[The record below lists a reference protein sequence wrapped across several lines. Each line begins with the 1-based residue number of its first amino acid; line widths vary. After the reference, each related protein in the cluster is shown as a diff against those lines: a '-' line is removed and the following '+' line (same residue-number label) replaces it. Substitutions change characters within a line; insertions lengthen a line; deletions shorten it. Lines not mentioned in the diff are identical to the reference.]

1 MAEFHETRMG
11 QQFYDKTMPALVK
24 AIERLAESLELIRK
38 TRPSLNNDT
47 LDSDRE

>member
-24 AIERLAESLELIRK
+24 AIERMNCLLEQLVDQR
-38 TRPSLNNDT
+38 RGG
-47 LDSDRE
+47 SDRES

>member
-24 AIERLAESLELIRK
+24 AIERLAAALETQLPFHGDE
-38 TRPSLNNDT
+38 RPSKGAQ
-47 LDSDRE
+47 